1 MEEEIFCEWDVSGF
15 GISKKRPSESI
26 SWGKKVTNIIR
37 LYIIP
42 WTLSILSAI
51 SPDVWINNMEQFSY
65 VSWTDVTV
73 FTIFFKVGEQNTIDF
88 SSADGLRNAFGLL
101 RRAVLGWLFSVW
113 HFCSQTNKVQSVK
126 SNRAVYWDTWL
137 DKANR
142 EGEKEAGWFRQIFF

>member
-101 RRAVLGWLFSVW
+101 RRAVLGWLRCKYEILV
-113 HFCSQTNKVQSVK
+113 CVCVCE
-126 SNRAVYWDTWL
+126 Y
-137 DKANR
+137 
-142 EGEKEAGWFRQIFF
+142 